1 MDKYEYKV
9 RAEEI
14 NSLIEQKKFAEA
26 VKIADTIDWRRV
38 KSAKML
44 CKVSELYKMNR
55 RYEDSKE
62 ILLLADEHLPNSRN
76 IIYSLCELS
85 IKLEDL
91 IPAVEYYKQ
100 FVQIAPRD
108 TGRYILQY
116 RLYEAQDVSLEER
129 IAVLEEYK
137 KRDYREKWA
146 YELAYLYHRI
156 GLATRCVEE
165 CDELILWFGE
175 GKYVIKAMEL
185 KMLHAP
191 LTTSQQEKYD
201 QRFASESNVYVVK
214 KPDETKE
221 AALEKANAAAQKILG
236 SANEPIMS
244 SVSMETIPSMPI
256 QIKSV
261 EVSNAPTTRIPAKKV
276 EEEAAKEEEEIKID
290 LPQIPLTESG
300 EEVDFQI
307 KTPDM
312 GKFNTINLQKE
323 LAKNLAAVMQQEDM
337 GASDATKA
345 LPIDSLQNITEE
357 ELKEAM
363 AEKDSV
369 EELSAEE
376 PDDSQAEGS
385 EEKEADSSEDIAATK
400 EFKPLTDTAVTRAV
414 IDEVRKAL
422 GEEPRETI
430 TEEDLLKSML
440 EGEEKNNS
448 EPIAEEKAISEMM
461 AAEVEN
467 EAVIPEPVAEEI
479 VSESVVEETPISEE
493 SIPEPIVEEVNEET
507 IPEPV
512 IEEVKEE
519 IIPESVAEEVK
530 VEEIVSEPI
539 VEEVKVEETIAE
551 PIAEEV
557 KVEEIIPEP
566 IVEEMKV
573 EETIA
578 EPIAEEVKVEE
589 TIAEPIVEEVKVEEI
604 IPEPVAEEA
613 KVEETIAEPIVE
625 EVKAEETIP
634 EPVVEEVK
642 VEEPIPEPVIEA
654 VQVKEPIPAPVAAG
668 QPVDPDAPI
677 IEKQITGQLSFN
689 DIVAGW
695 EETKKAAEE
704 RRLDEMRKKV
714 MAQTGPL
721 LQDYEEPAKEGLLD
735 SIDMITPAIKV
746 FDESNIPMVDP
757 LITEDDEVEELTD
770 IQPIGET
777 EELPVIEEEKPQEP
791 QLSEFTFNTAEIN
804 NIEEKL
810 LNSLEQAKEDLKDP
824 ELEPINLSGIS
835 VTEEFDKDL
844 ERQILEALEEKEAQK
859 KEEENTAQDD
869 KKSFA
874 DVEFTITDLDE
885 EKTAEKSEEN
895 SEETDVAK
903 ENENSASAN
912 VSDNASET
920 ASDDT
925 ETETDSASSPRQL
938 SKEEKELFGMVAKT
952 KKVQEEIANA
962 IDNVSLDPAVG
973 NIIITGEKGV
983 GTLELA
989 KNIIKVVSV
998 ENKNFSGRV
1007 AKVTGEQLN
1016 TRNIA
1021 DTLNGLNNGALIIE
1035 QAGEL
1040 SDFSLIAISD
1050 YMRTPH
1056 NDGLIIFMEDGKK
1069 AMDELLAKDNM
1080 PLNSFNLRIDVA
1092 ALDNDGLVNFGR
1104 EYALEQEY
1112 AIDEMGML
1120 ALYTSIANRQTSQHA
1135 VTVEEVKQI
1144 VDNAIAK
1151 SEKGSVSHFMDVILK
1166 KRYDEN
1172 DMIILREKDFL

>member
-85 IKLEDL
+85 IKLEEL

-191 LTTSQQEKYD
+191 LTSSQQEKYD
-201 QRFASESNVYVVK
+201 HRFASESNVYVVK

-345 LPIDSLQNITEE
+345 LPIDSLQNMTEE
-357 ELKEAM
+357 ELKDAM
-363 AEKDSV
+363 SGKTSV
-369 EELSAEE
+369 EKLAAEE
-376 PDDSQAEGS
+376 PDSSPAE
-385 EEKEADSSEDIAATK
+385 ELDEKKADSSEDIAATK

-440 EGEEKNNS
+440 ESKEENVS

-461 AAEVEN
+461 AAEIQN
-467 EAVIPEPVAEEI
+467 EEVIPEPAVTEEPAEEI
-479 VSESVVEETPISEE
+479 S
-493 SIPEPIVEEVNEET
+493 PEPIVEET
-507 IPEPV
+507 PV
-512 IEEVKEE
+512 
-519 IIPESVAEEVK
+519 
-530 VEEIVSEPI
+530 
-539 VEEVKVEETIAE
+539 
-551 PIAEEV
+551 
-557 KVEEIIPEP
+557 
-566 IVEEMKV
+566 
-573 EETIA
+573 
-578 EPIAEEVKVEE
+578 
-589 TIAEPIVEEVKVEEI
+589 VEEI
-604 IPEPVAEEA
+604 IPEPV
-613 KVEETIAEPIVE
+613 VEETPIV
-625 EVKAEETIP
+625 EETIP
-634 EPVVEEVK
+634 EPVVEETPVVEEIISEPIVEEVQVEELIPEPIVEEVK
-642 VEEPIPEPVIEA
+642 VEAPIPEPIVEA
-654 VQVKEPIPAPVAAG
+654 VKAAKPIPASVAAV
-668 QPVDPDAPI
+668 QPVDPDAQI

-746 FDESNIPMVDP
+746 FDESSIPMVDP

-770 IQPIGET
+770 IQPISET

-810 LNSLEQAKEDLKDP
+810 LNSLEQAKEEIKDP

-874 DVEFTITDLDE
+874 DVEFTITDLTE
-885 EKTAEKSEEN
+885 EKAEEKKEEPLG
-895 SEETDVAK
+895 EAEAEK
-903 ENENSASAN
+903 ENEHSASAN
-912 VSDNASET
+912 ASAVDPDNT
-920 ASDDT
+920 DK
-925 ETETDSASSPRQL
+925 ETDSHSSLRQL
-938 SKEEKELFGMVAKT
+938 SKEEKDLFGMVAKT
-952 KKVQEEIANA
+952 KKVQEEIAYA

-983 GTLELA
+983 GTLDLA
-989 KNIIKVVSV
+989 KNIIKVISV

-1016 TRNIA
+1016 TRNIP

-1040 SDFSLIAISD
+1040 SDFTLIAISD
-1050 YMRTPH
+1050 YLRTPH
-1056 NDGLIIFMEDGKK
+1056 NDGLIIIMEDGKK
-1069 AMDELLAKDNM
+1069 AMDDLLAKDNM

-1092 ALDNDGLVNFGR
+1092 ALDNDGLVNYGR

-1144 VDNAIAK
+1144 VDEAIAK
-1151 SEKGSVSHFMDVILK
+1151 SEKGSVSHIMDVILK

>member
-191 LTTSQQEKYD
+191 LTSSQQEKYD
-201 QRFASESNVYVVK
+201 HRFASESNVYVVK

-345 LPIDSLQNITEE
+345 LPIDSLQNMTEE
-357 ELKEAM
+357 ELKDAM
-363 AEKDSV
+363 SGKTSV
-369 EELSAEE
+369 EKLAAEE
-376 PDDSQAEGS
+376 PDSSPAE
-385 EEKEADSSEDIAATK
+385 ELDEKKADSSEDIAATK

-440 EGEEKNNS
+440 ESKEENVS

-461 AAEVEN
+461 AAEIQN
-467 EAVIPEPVAEEI
+467 EEVIPEPAVTEEPAEEI
-479 VSESVVEETPISEE
+479 S
-493 SIPEPIVEEVNEET
+493 PEPIVEETPVVEET
-507 IPEPV
+507 ILEPIVEEAPVVEEPILEPV
-512 IEEVKEE
+512 VEETPVVEE
-519 IIPESVAEEVK
+519 IISEPIVEEVQ
-530 VEEIVSEPI
+530 VEELIPEPI
-539 VEEVKVEETIAE
+539 VEEVKVEA
-551 PIAEEV
+551 P
-557 KVEEIIPEP
+557 IPEP
-566 IVEEMKV
+566 IVE
-573 EETIA
+573 A
-578 EPIAEEVKVEE
+578 
-589 TIAEPIVEEVKVEEI
+589 
-604 IPEPVAEEA
+604 
-613 KVEETIAEPIVE
+613 
-625 EVKAEETIP
+625 VKA
-634 EPVVEEVK
+634 
-642 VEEPIPEPVIEA
+642 A
-654 VQVKEPIPAPVAAG
+654 EPIPASVAAV
-668 QPVDPDAPI
+668 QPVDPDAQI

-746 FDESNIPMVDP
+746 FDESSIPMVDP

-770 IQPIGET
+770 IQPISET

-810 LNSLEQAKEDLKDP
+810 LNSLEKAKEEIKDP

-859 KEEENTAQDD
+859 KNGNATQGD

-874 DVEFTITDLDE
+874 DVEFTITDLTE
-885 EKTAEKSEEN
+885 EKAEEKKEEPLG
-895 SEETDVAK
+895 EAEAEK
-903 ENENSASAN
+903 ENEHSASAN
-912 VSDNASET
+912 ASAVDSDNT
-920 ASDDT
+920 DK
-925 ETETDSASSPRQL
+925 ETDSHSSLRQL

-1069 AMDELLAKDNM
+1069 AMDDLLAKDNM

-1092 ALDNDGLVNFGR
+1092 ALDNDGLVNYGR

-1144 VDNAIAK
+1144 VDEAIAK
-1151 SEKGSVSHFMDVILK
+1151 SEKGSVSHIMDVILK

>member
-9 RAEEI
+9 CAEEI

-191 LTTSQQEKYD
+191 LTSSQQEKYD

-214 KPDETKE
+214 KTDETKE
-221 AALEKANAAAQKILG
+221 AALEKANAAAKKILG

-345 LPIDSLQNITEE
+345 LPIDSLQNMTEE
-357 ELKEAM
+357 ELKDAM
-363 AEKDSV
+363 SGKTSV
-369 EELSAEE
+369 EELAAEE
-376 PDDSQAEGS
+376 PNSSPAE
-385 EEKEADSSEDIAATK
+385 ELDEKKADSSEDIAATK

-440 EGEEKNNS
+440 ESKEENVS

-461 AAEVEN
+461 AAEIQN
-467 EAVIPEPVAEEI
+467 EEVIPEPAVTEEPAEEI
-479 VSESVVEETPISEE
+479 SPEPIVEETPVVEDIIPEPVVEETPIVEE
-493 SIPEPIVEEVNEET
+493 TILEPIVEEA
-507 IPEPV
+507 PEV
-512 IEEVKEE
+512 
-519 IIPESVAEEVK
+519 
-530 VEEIVSEPI
+530 
-539 VEEVKVEETIAE
+539 
-551 PIAEEV
+551 
-557 KVEEIIPEP
+557 
-566 IVEEMKV
+566 
-573 EETIA
+573 
-578 EPIAEEVKVEE
+578 
-589 TIAEPIVEEVKVEEI
+589 
-604 IPEPVAEEA
+604 
-613 KVEETIAEPIVE
+613 
-625 EVKAEETIP
+625 EETIP
-634 EPVVEEVK
+634 EPVVEETPVVEDIIPEPVVEETPIVEDIIPEPIVEETPIVEDIIPEPIVEEVK
-642 VEEPIPEPVIEA
+642 VEAPIPEPIVEA
-654 VQVKEPIPAPVAAG
+654 VKAAKPIPASVAAV
-668 QPVDPDAPI
+668 QPVDPDAQI

-704 RRLDEMRKKV
+704 RRLNEMRKKV

-746 FDESNIPMVDP
+746 FDESSIPVVDP

-770 IQPIGET
+770 IQPISET
-777 EELPVIEEEKPQEP
+777 EELPVTEEEKPQEP

-810 LNSLEQAKEDLKDP
+810 LNSLEQAKEEIKDP

-859 KEEENTAQDD
+859 KNGNATQGD

-874 DVEFTITDLDE
+874 DVEFTITDLTE
-885 EKTAEKSEEN
+885 EKAEEKKEEPLG
-895 SEETDVAK
+895 EAEAEK
-903 ENENSASAN
+903 ENEHSASAN
-912 VSDNASET
+912 ASAVDSDNT
-920 ASDDT
+920 DK
-925 ETETDSASSPRQL
+925 ETDSHSSLRQL
-938 SKEEKELFGMVAKT
+938 SKEEKDLFGMVAKT
-952 KKVQEEIANA
+952 KKVQEEIAYA

-983 GTLELA
+983 GTLGLA
-989 KNIIKVVSV
+989 KNIIKVISV

-1016 TRNIA
+1016 TRNIP

-1040 SDFSLIAISD
+1040 SDFTLIAISD
-1050 YMRTPH
+1050 YLRTPH
-1056 NDGLIIFMEDGKK
+1056 NDGLIIIMEDGKK
-1069 AMDELLAKDNM
+1069 AMDDLLAKDNM

-1092 ALDNDGLVNFGR
+1092 ALDNDGLVNYGR

-1144 VDNAIAK
+1144 VDEAIAK
-1151 SEKGSVSHFMDVILK
+1151 SEKGSVSHIMDVILK

-1172 DMIILREKDFL
+1172 DMIVLREKDFL

>member
-9 RAEEI
+9 CAEEI

-191 LTTSQQEKYD
+191 LTSSQQEKYD

-214 KPDETKE
+214 KTDETKE
-221 AALEKANAAAQKILG
+221 AALEKANAAAKKILG

-345 LPIDSLQNITEE
+345 LPIDSLQNMTEE
-357 ELKEAM
+357 ELKDAM
-363 AEKDSV
+363 SGKTSV
-369 EELSAEE
+369 EELAAEE
-376 PDDSQAEGS
+376 PNSSPAE
-385 EEKEADSSEDIAATK
+385 ELDEKKADSSEDIAATK

-440 EGEEKNNS
+440 ESKEENVS

-461 AAEVEN
+461 AAEIQN
-467 EAVIPEPVAEEI
+467 EEVIPEPAVTEEPAEEI
-479 VSESVVEETPISEE
+479 SPEPIVEETPVVEDIIPEPVVEETPIVEE
-493 SIPEPIVEEVNEET
+493 TILEPIVEEAPEVEEISPEPIVEET
-507 IPEPV
+507 PV
-512 IEEVKEE
+512 VEE
-519 IIPESVAEEVK
+519 IISQ
-530 VEEIVSEPI
+530 PI
-539 VEEVKVEETIAE
+539 VEEVQVEEL
-551 PIAEEV
+551 
-557 KVEEIIPEP
+557 
-566 IVEEMKV
+566 
-573 EETIA
+573 
-578 EPIAEEVKVEE
+578 
-589 TIAEPIVEEVKVEEI
+589 
-604 IPEPVAEEA
+604 
-613 KVEETIAEPIVE
+613 
-625 EVKAEETIP
+625 IP

-642 VEEPIPEPVIEA
+642 VEAPIPEPIVEA
-654 VQVKEPIPAPVAAG
+654 VKAAKPIPASVAAV
-668 QPVDPDAPI
+668 QPVDPDAQI

-689 DIVAGW
+689 DIMAGW
-695 EETKKAAEE
+695 GETKKAAEE
-704 RRLDEMRKKV
+704 RRLNEMRKKV

-746 FDESNIPMVDP
+746 FDESSIPVVDP

-770 IQPIGET
+770 IQPISET
-777 EELPVIEEEKPQEP
+777 EELPVTEEEKPQEP

-810 LNSLEQAKEDLKDP
+810 LNSLEQAKEEIKDP

-859 KEEENTAQDD
+859 KNGNATQGD

-874 DVEFTITDLDE
+874 DVEFTITDLTE
-885 EKTAEKSEEN
+885 EKAEEKKEEPLG
-895 SEETDVAK
+895 EAEAEK
-903 ENENSASAN
+903 ENEHSASAN
-912 VSDNASET
+912 ASAVDSDNT
-920 ASDDT
+920 DK
-925 ETETDSASSPRQL
+925 ETDSHSSLRQL
-938 SKEEKELFGMVAKT
+938 SKEEKDLFGMVAKT
-952 KKVQEEIANA
+952 KKVQEEIAYA

-983 GTLELA
+983 GTLGLA
-989 KNIIKVVSV
+989 KNIIKVISV

-1016 TRNIA
+1016 TRNIP

-1040 SDFSLIAISD
+1040 SDFTLIAISD
-1050 YMRTPH
+1050 YLRTPH
-1056 NDGLIIFMEDGKK
+1056 NDGLIIIMEDGKK
-1069 AMDELLAKDNM
+1069 AMDDLLAKDNM

-1092 ALDNDGLVNFGR
+1092 ALDNDGLVNYGR

-1144 VDNAIAK
+1144 VDEAIAK
-1151 SEKGSVSHFMDVILK
+1151 SEKGSVSHIMDVILK

-1172 DMIILREKDFL
+1172 DMIVLREKDFL

>member
-191 LTTSQQEKYD
+191 LTSSQQEKYD
-201 QRFASESNVYVVK
+201 HRFASESNVYVVK

-345 LPIDSLQNITEE
+345 LPIDSLQNITGE

-376 PDDSQAEGS
+376 PDGSPAEGS
-385 EEKEADSSEDIAATK
+385 DEKEADSSEDIAATK
-400 EFKPLTDTAVTRAV
+400 EIKPLTDTAVTRAV

-440 EGEEKNNS
+440 ESEEENIS

-461 AAEVEN
+461 AAEVQIE
-467 EAVIPEPVAEEI
+467 EIATEPV
-479 VSESVVEETPISEE
+479 
-493 SIPEPIVEEVNEET
+493 VEEVNEET

-512 IEEVKEE
+512 IKEVNEET
-519 IIPESVAEEVK
+519 IPESVAEEVK
-530 VEEIVSEPI
+530 VEEIISEPVVEEIKEEEIAPEPI
-539 VEEVKVEETIAE
+539 VEEVKVEETI
-551 PIAEEV
+551 
-557 KVEEIIPEP
+557 PEP

-573 EETIA
+573 EEIIP
-578 EPIAEEVKVEE
+578 EPIAEEVR
-589 TIAEPIVEEVKVEEI
+589 VEEI
-604 IPEPVAEEA
+604 IPEPVAGEA
-613 KVEETIAEPIVE
+613 KVEETIPEPIIEEVQAEEIIPEPVVE
-625 EVKAEETIP
+625 EVKVEEEIIP
-634 EPVVEEVK
+634 ELVVEEVK

-770 IQPIGET
+770 IQPVGET

-810 LNSLEQAKEDLKDP
+810 LNSLEQAKDDLKDP

-859 KEEENTAQDD
+859 KEEENTTQDD

-895 SEETDVAK
+895 SEETDATK
-903 ENENSASAN
+903 ENENSAAAN

-925 ETETDSASSPRQL
+925 ETETDSGSSPRQL

>member
-9 RAEEI
+9 CAEEI

-191 LTTSQQEKYD
+191 LTSSQQEKYD

-214 KPDETKE
+214 KTDETKE
-221 AALEKANAAAQKILG
+221 AALEKANAAAKKILG

-345 LPIDSLQNITEE
+345 LPIDSLQNMTEE
-357 ELKEAM
+357 ELKDAM
-363 AEKDSV
+363 SGKTSV
-369 EELSAEE
+369 EELAAEE
-376 PDDSQAEGS
+376 PNSSPAE
-385 EEKEADSSEDIAATK
+385 ELDEKKADSSEDIAATK

-440 EGEEKNNS
+440 ESKEENVS

-461 AAEVEN
+461 AAEIQN
-467 EAVIPEPVAEEI
+467 EEVIPEPAVTEEPAEEI
-479 VSESVVEETPISEE
+479 SPEPIVEETPVVEDIIPEPVVEETPIVEE
-493 SIPEPIVEEVNEET
+493 TILEPIVEEAPEVEEISPEPIVEET
-507 IPEPV
+507 PV
-512 IEEVKEE
+512 VEE
-519 IIPESVAEEVK
+519 IISQ
-530 VEEIVSEPI
+530 PI
-539 VEEVKVEETIAE
+539 VEEVQVEEL
-551 PIAEEV
+551 
-557 KVEEIIPEP
+557 
-566 IVEEMKV
+566 
-573 EETIA
+573 
-578 EPIAEEVKVEE
+578 
-589 TIAEPIVEEVKVEEI
+589 
-604 IPEPVAEEA
+604 
-613 KVEETIAEPIVE
+613 
-625 EVKAEETIP
+625 IP

-642 VEEPIPEPVIEA
+642 VEAPIPEPIVEA
-654 VQVKEPIPAPVAAG
+654 VKAAKPIPASVAAV
-668 QPVDPDAPI
+668 QPVDPDAQI

-689 DIVAGW
+689 DIMAGW

-704 RRLDEMRKKV
+704 RRLNEMRKKV

-746 FDESNIPMVDP
+746 FDESSIPVVDP

-770 IQPIGET
+770 IQPISET
-777 EELPVIEEEKPQEP
+777 EELPVTEEEKPQEP

-810 LNSLEQAKEDLKDP
+810 LNSLEQAKEEIKDP

-859 KEEENTAQDD
+859 KNGNATQGD

-874 DVEFTITDLDE
+874 DVEFTITDLTE
-885 EKTAEKSEEN
+885 EKAEEKKEEPLG
-895 SEETDVAK
+895 EAEAEK
-903 ENENSASAN
+903 ENEHSASAN
-912 VSDNASET
+912 ASAVDSDNT
-920 ASDDT
+920 DK
-925 ETETDSASSPRQL
+925 ETDSHSSLRQL
-938 SKEEKELFGMVAKT
+938 SKEEKDLFGMVAKT
-952 KKVQEEIANA
+952 KKVQEEIAYA

-983 GTLELA
+983 GTLGLA
-989 KNIIKVVSV
+989 KNIIKVISV

-1016 TRNIA
+1016 TRNIP

-1040 SDFSLIAISD
+1040 SDFTLIAISD
-1050 YMRTPH
+1050 YLRTPH
-1056 NDGLIIFMEDGKK
+1056 NDGLIIIMEDGKK
-1069 AMDELLAKDNM
+1069 AMDDLLAKDNM

-1092 ALDNDGLVNFGR
+1092 ALDNDGLVNYGR

-1144 VDNAIAK
+1144 VDEAIAK
-1151 SEKGSVSHFMDVILK
+1151 SEKGSVSHIMDVILK

-1172 DMIILREKDFL
+1172 DMIVLREKDFL

>member
-9 RAEEI
+9 CAEEI

-108 TGRYILQY
+108 TGRFILQY

-191 LTTSQQEKYD
+191 LTSSQQEKYD

-214 KPDETKE
+214 KTDETKE
-221 AALEKANAAAQKILG
+221 AALEKANAAAKKILG

-345 LPIDSLQNITEE
+345 LPIDSLQNMTEE
-357 ELKEAM
+357 ELKDAM
-363 AEKDSV
+363 SGKTSV
-369 EELSAEE
+369 EELAAEE
-376 PDDSQAEGS
+376 PNSSPAE
-385 EEKEADSSEDIAATK
+385 ELDEKKADSSEDIAATK

-440 EGEEKNNS
+440 ESKEENVS

-461 AAEVEN
+461 AAEIQN
-467 EAVIPEPVAEEI
+467 EEVIPEPAVTEEPAEEI
-479 VSESVVEETPISEE
+479 SPEPIVEETPVVEDIIPEPVVEETPIVEE
-493 SIPEPIVEEVNEET
+493 TILEPIVEEAPEVEEISPEPIVEET
-507 IPEPV
+507 PV
-512 IEEVKEE
+512 VEE
-519 IIPESVAEEVK
+519 IISEPIVEEVQ
-530 VEEIVSEPI
+530 VEELIPEPI
-539 VEEVKVEETIAE
+539 VEEVKVEA
-551 PIAEEV
+551 P
-557 KVEEIIPEP
+557 IPEP
-566 IVEEMKV
+566 IVE
-573 EETIA
+573 A
-578 EPIAEEVKVEE
+578 
-589 TIAEPIVEEVKVEEI
+589 
-604 IPEPVAEEA
+604 
-613 KVEETIAEPIVE
+613 
-625 EVKAEETIP
+625 VKAA
-634 EPVVEEVK
+634 K
-642 VEEPIPEPVIEA
+642 
-654 VQVKEPIPAPVAAG
+654 PIPASVAAV
-668 QPVDPDAPI
+668 QPVDPDAQI

-746 FDESNIPMVDP
+746 FDESSIPVVDP

-770 IQPIGET
+770 IQPISET
-777 EELPVIEEEKPQEP
+777 EELPVTEEEKPQEP

-810 LNSLEQAKEDLKDP
+810 LNSLEQAKEEIKDP

-859 KEEENTAQDD
+859 KNGNATQGD

-874 DVEFTITDLDE
+874 DVEFTITDLTE
-885 EKTAEKSEEN
+885 EKAEEKKEEPLG
-895 SEETDVAK
+895 EAEAEK
-903 ENENSASAN
+903 ENEHSASAN
-912 VSDNASET
+912 ASAVDSDNT
-920 ASDDT
+920 DK
-925 ETETDSASSPRQL
+925 ETDSHSSLRQL
-938 SKEEKELFGMVAKT
+938 SKEEKDLFGMVAKT
-952 KKVQEEIANA
+952 KKVQEEIAYA

-983 GTLELA
+983 GTLGLA
-989 KNIIKVVSV
+989 KNIIKVISV

-1016 TRNIA
+1016 TRNIP

-1040 SDFSLIAISD
+1040 SDFTLIAISD
-1050 YMRTPH
+1050 YLRTPH
-1056 NDGLIIFMEDGKK
+1056 NDGLIIIMEDGKK
-1069 AMDELLAKDNM
+1069 AMDDLLAKDNM

-1092 ALDNDGLVNFGR
+1092 ALDNDGLVNYGR

-1144 VDNAIAK
+1144 VDEAIAK
-1151 SEKGSVSHFMDVILK
+1151 SEKGSVSHIMDVILK

-1172 DMIILREKDFL
+1172 DMIVLREKDFL

>member
-9 RAEEI
+9 CAEEI

-44 CKVSELYKMNR
+44 CKVSELYKINR

-191 LTTSQQEKYD
+191 LTSSQQEKYD

-214 KPDETKE
+214 KTDETKE
-221 AALEKANAAAQKILG
+221 AALEKANAAAKKILG

-345 LPIDSLQNITEE
+345 LPIDSLQNMTEE
-357 ELKEAM
+357 ELKDAM
-363 AEKDSV
+363 SGKTSV
-369 EELSAEE
+369 EELAAEE
-376 PDDSQAEGS
+376 PNSSPAE
-385 EEKEADSSEDIAATK
+385 ELDEKKADSSEDIAATK

-440 EGEEKNNS
+440 ESKEENVS

-461 AAEVEN
+461 AAEIQN
-467 EAVIPEPVAEEI
+467 EEVIPEPAVTEEPAEEI
-479 VSESVVEETPISEE
+479 SPEPIVEETPVVEDIIPEPVVEETPIVEE
-493 SIPEPIVEEVNEET
+493 TILEPIVEEAPEVEET

-512 IEEVKEE
+512 VEETPVVEE
-519 IIPESVAEEVK
+519 IISQ
-530 VEEIVSEPI
+530 PI
-539 VEEVKVEETIAE
+539 VEEVQVEEL
-551 PIAEEV
+551 
-557 KVEEIIPEP
+557 
-566 IVEEMKV
+566 
-573 EETIA
+573 
-578 EPIAEEVKVEE
+578 
-589 TIAEPIVEEVKVEEI
+589 
-604 IPEPVAEEA
+604 
-613 KVEETIAEPIVE
+613 
-625 EVKAEETIP
+625 IP

-642 VEEPIPEPVIEA
+642 VEAPIPEPIVEA
-654 VQVKEPIPAPVAAG
+654 VKAAKPIPASVAAV
-668 QPVDPDAPI
+668 QPVDPDAQI

-689 DIVAGW
+689 DIMAGW

-704 RRLDEMRKKV
+704 RRLNEMRKKV

-746 FDESNIPMVDP
+746 FDESSIPVVDP

-770 IQPIGET
+770 IQPISET

-810 LNSLEQAKEDLKDP
+810 LNSLEQAKEEIKDP

-859 KEEENTAQDD
+859 KNGNATQGD

-874 DVEFTITDLDE
+874 DVEFTITDLTE
-885 EKTAEKSEEN
+885 EKAEEKKEEPLG
-895 SEETDVAK
+895 EAEAEK
-903 ENENSASAN
+903 ENEHSASAN
-912 VSDNASET
+912 ASAVDSDNT
-920 ASDDT
+920 DK
-925 ETETDSASSPRQL
+925 ETDSHSSLRQL
-938 SKEEKELFGMVAKT
+938 SKEEKDLFGMVAKT
-952 KKVQEEIANA
+952 KKVQEEIAYA

-983 GTLELA
+983 GTLGLA
-989 KNIIKVVSV
+989 KNIIKVISV

-1016 TRNIA
+1016 TRNIS

-1040 SDFSLIAISD
+1040 SDFTLIAISD
-1050 YMRTPH
+1050 YLRTPH
-1056 NDGLIIFMEDGKK
+1056 NDGLIIIMEDGKK
-1069 AMDELLAKDNM
+1069 AMDDLLAKDNM

-1092 ALDNDGLVNFGR
+1092 ALDNDGLVNYGR

-1144 VDNAIAK
+1144 VDEAIAK
-1151 SEKGSVSHFMDVILK
+1151 SEKGSVSHIMDVILK

-1172 DMIILREKDFL
+1172 DMIVLREKDFL

>member
-9 RAEEI
+9 CAEEI

-108 TGRYILQY
+108 TGRFILQY

-191 LTTSQQEKYD
+191 LTSSQQEKYD

-214 KPDETKE
+214 KTDETKE
-221 AALEKANAAAQKILG
+221 AALEKANAAAKKILG

-345 LPIDSLQNITEE
+345 LPIDSLQNMTEE
-357 ELKEAM
+357 ELKDAM
-363 AEKDSV
+363 SGKTSV
-369 EELSAEE
+369 EELAAEE
-376 PDDSQAEGS
+376 PNSSPAE
-385 EEKEADSSEDIAATK
+385 ELDEKKADSSEDIAATK

-440 EGEEKNNS
+440 ESKEENVS

-461 AAEVEN
+461 AAEIQN
-467 EAVIPEPVAEEI
+467 EEVIPEPAVTEEPAEEI
-479 VSESVVEETPISEE
+479 SPEPIVEETPVVEDIIPEPVVEETPIVEE
-493 SIPEPIVEEVNEET
+493 TILEPIVEETPIVED
-507 IPEPV
+507 
-512 IEEVKEE
+512 
-519 IIPESVAEEVK
+519 IIP
-530 VEEIVSEPI
+530 EPI
-539 VEEVKVEETIAE
+539 VEEVKVEA
-551 PIAEEV
+551 P
-557 KVEEIIPEP
+557 IPEP
-566 IVEEMKV
+566 IVE
-573 EETIA
+573 A
-578 EPIAEEVKVEE
+578 
-589 TIAEPIVEEVKVEEI
+589 
-604 IPEPVAEEA
+604 
-613 KVEETIAEPIVE
+613 
-625 EVKAEETIP
+625 VKAA
-634 EPVVEEVK
+634 K
-642 VEEPIPEPVIEA
+642 
-654 VQVKEPIPAPVAAG
+654 PIPASVAAV
-668 QPVDPDAPI
+668 QPVDPDAQI

-704 RRLDEMRKKV
+704 RRLNEMRKKV

-746 FDESNIPMVDP
+746 FDESSIPVVDP

-770 IQPIGET
+770 IQPISET
-777 EELPVIEEEKPQEP
+777 EELPVTEEEKPQEP

-810 LNSLEQAKEDLKDP
+810 LNSLEQAKEEIKDP

-859 KEEENTAQDD
+859 KNGNATQGD

-874 DVEFTITDLDE
+874 DVEFTITDLTE
-885 EKTAEKSEEN
+885 EKAEEKKEEPLG
-895 SEETDVAK
+895 EAEAEK
-903 ENENSASAN
+903 ENEHSASAN
-912 VSDNASET
+912 ASAVDSDNT
-920 ASDDT
+920 DK
-925 ETETDSASSPRQL
+925 ETDSHSSLRQL
-938 SKEEKELFGMVAKT
+938 SKEEKDLFGMVAKT
-952 KKVQEEIANA
+952 KKVQEEIAYA

-983 GTLELA
+983 GTLGLA
-989 KNIIKVVSV
+989 KNIIKVISV

-1016 TRNIA
+1016 TRNIP

-1040 SDFSLIAISD
+1040 SDFTLIAISD
-1050 YMRTPH
+1050 YLRTPH
-1056 NDGLIIFMEDGKK
+1056 NDGLIIIMEDGKK
-1069 AMDELLAKDNM
+1069 AMDDLLAKDNM

-1092 ALDNDGLVNFGR
+1092 ALDNDGLVNYGR

-1144 VDNAIAK
+1144 VDEAIAK
-1151 SEKGSVSHFMDVILK
+1151 SEKGSVSHIMDVILK

-1172 DMIILREKDFL
+1172 DMIVLREKDFL

>member
-191 LTTSQQEKYD
+191 LTSSQQEKYD
-201 QRFASESNVYVVK
+201 HRFASESNVYVVK

-345 LPIDSLQNITEE
+345 LPIDSLQNMTEE
-357 ELKEAM
+357 ELKEVV

-369 EELSAEE
+369 EELSTEE
-376 PDDSQAEGS
+376 PNDSQVEGS

-400 EFKPLTDTAVTRAV
+400 EMKPLTDTAVTRAV

-430 TEEDLLKSML
+430 TEEDLIKSML
-440 EGEEKNNS
+440 EDKEETIS
-448 EPIAEEKAISEMM
+448 EPIAEEKAISELM
-461 AAEVEN
+461 AAEVQN
-467 EAVIPEPVAEEI
+467 EEVIPEPVEEEI
-479 VSESVVEETPISEE
+479 VSEPVEEAPVVEEIVPEPIVEEAPVVEQPIPEPVVEEASVVEEIVPEPIAEEASIVEEIVSEPVVEETPVVEEIIPEPVVEETPIAEE
-493 SIPEPIVEEVNEET
+493 MIPEPIVEEAAV
-507 IPEPV
+507 V
-512 IEEVKEE
+512 EE
-519 IIPESVAEEVK
+519 II
-530 VEEIVSEPI
+530 SEP
-539 VEEVKVEETIAE
+539 VVEET
-551 PIAEEV
+551 PV
-557 KVEEIIPEP
+557 VEEIIPEP
-566 IVEEMKV
+566 IVEEVKV
-573 EETIA
+573 A
-578 EPIAEEVKVEE
+578 EPIPEPIVEEVKAVEP
-589 TIAEPIVEEVKVEEI
+589 IPEPIVEEVKV
-604 IPEPVAEEA
+604 
-613 KVEETIAEPIVE
+613 AEP
-625 EVKAEETIP
+625 T
-634 EPVVEEVK
+634 
-642 VEEPIPEPVIEA
+642 
-654 VQVKEPIPAPVAAG
+654 PAPVAAG

-770 IQPIGET
+770 IQPVGET

-874 DVEFTITDLDE
+874 DVEFTITDLTE
-885 EKTAEKSEEN
+885 EKAEEKKEEN
-895 SEETDVAK
+895 SEEPEAK
-903 ENENSASAN
+903 EEDSTTAN

-920 ASDDT
+920 TSDDT
-925 ETETDSASSPRQL
+925 ETETDSDSSPRQL

-952 KKVQEEIANA
+952 KKVQEEIANT

>member
-9 RAEEI
+9 CAEEI

-191 LTTSQQEKYD
+191 LTSSQQEKYD

-214 KPDETKE
+214 KTDETKE
-221 AALEKANAAAQKILG
+221 AALEKANAAAKKILG

-345 LPIDSLQNITEE
+345 LPIDSLQNMTEE
-357 ELKEAM
+357 ELKDAM
-363 AEKDSV
+363 SGKTSV
-369 EELSAEE
+369 EELAAEE
-376 PDDSQAEGS
+376 PNSSPAE
-385 EEKEADSSEDIAATK
+385 ELDEKKADSSEDIAATK

-440 EGEEKNNS
+440 ESKEENVS

-461 AAEVEN
+461 AAEIQN
-467 EAVIPEPVAEEI
+467 EEVIPEPAVTEEPAEEI
-479 VSESVVEETPISEE
+479 SPEPIVEETPVVEDIIPEPVVEETPIVEE
-493 SIPEPIVEEVNEET
+493 TILEPIVEEAPEVEET

-512 IEEVKEE
+512 VEETPVVEE
-519 IIPESVAEEVK
+519 II
-530 VEEIVSEPI
+530 SEPI
-539 VEEVKVEETIAE
+539 VEEVQVEEL
-551 PIAEEV
+551 
-557 KVEEIIPEP
+557 
-566 IVEEMKV
+566 
-573 EETIA
+573 
-578 EPIAEEVKVEE
+578 
-589 TIAEPIVEEVKVEEI
+589 
-604 IPEPVAEEA
+604 
-613 KVEETIAEPIVE
+613 
-625 EVKAEETIP
+625 IP

-642 VEEPIPEPVIEA
+642 VEAPIPEPIVEA
-654 VQVKEPIPAPVAAG
+654 VKAAKPIPASVAAV
-668 QPVDPDAPI
+668 QPVDPDAQI

-746 FDESNIPMVDP
+746 FDESSIPVVDP

-770 IQPIGET
+770 IQPISET
-777 EELPVIEEEKPQEP
+777 EELPVTEEEKPQEP

-810 LNSLEQAKEDLKDP
+810 LNSLEQAKEEIKDP

-859 KEEENTAQDD
+859 KNGNATQGD

-874 DVEFTITDLDE
+874 DVEFTITDLTE
-885 EKTAEKSEEN
+885 EKAEEKKEEPLG
-895 SEETDVAK
+895 EAEAEK
-903 ENENSASAN
+903 ENEHSASAN
-912 VSDNASET
+912 ASAVDSDNT
-920 ASDDT
+920 DK
-925 ETETDSASSPRQL
+925 ETDSHSSLRQL
-938 SKEEKELFGMVAKT
+938 SKEEKDLFGMVAKT
-952 KKVQEEIANA
+952 KKVQEEIAYA

-983 GTLELA
+983 GTLGLA
-989 KNIIKVVSV
+989 KNIIKVISV

-1016 TRNIA
+1016 TRNIP

-1040 SDFSLIAISD
+1040 SDFTLIAISD
-1050 YMRTPH
+1050 YLRTPH
-1056 NDGLIIFMEDGKK
+1056 NDGLIIIMEDGKK
-1069 AMDELLAKDNM
+1069 AMDDLLAKDNM

-1092 ALDNDGLVNFGR
+1092 ALDNDGLVNYGR

-1144 VDNAIAK
+1144 VDEAIAK
-1151 SEKGSVSHFMDVILK
+1151 SEKGSVSHIMDVILK

-1172 DMIILREKDFL
+1172 DMIVLREKDFL

>member
-221 AALEKANAAAQKILG
+221 AALEKANAAAQKILE
-236 SANEPIMS
+236 SASEPIMS

-290 LPQIPLTESG
+290 LPQIPLAESG
-300 EEVDFQI
+300 EEDFQI

-337 GASDATKA
+337 GAIDATRA
-345 LPIDSLQNITEE
+345 LPIDSLQNMTEE
-357 ELKEAM
+357 EIKEAM
-363 AEKDSV
+363 SENTSAK
-369 EELSAEE
+369 ELSKEE
-376 PDDSQAEGS
+376 PDSDLAQEAD
-385 EEKEADSSEDIAATK
+385 EKEADSSVDIAATK
-400 EFKPLTDTAVTRAV
+400 EMKPLMDTAVTRAV
-414 IDEVRKAL
+414 IDEVRKVL

-440 EGEEKNNS
+440 EGKEENDS
-448 EPIAEEKAISEMM
+448 EPIAEEKAISEMI
-461 AAEVEN
+461 AAEAQKVE
-467 EAVIPEPVAEEI
+467 VIPEPSVEEI
-479 VSESVVEETPISEE
+479 KEEE
-493 SIPEPIVEEVNEET
+493 SAPEPIIEEVKEET

-512 IEEVKEE
+512 VEEVKEE
-519 IIPESVAEEVK
+519 IIPKPVV
-530 VEEIVSEPI
+530 
-539 VEEVKVEETIAE
+539 
-551 PIAEEV
+551 
-557 KVEEIIPEP
+557 
-566 IVEEMKV
+566 
-573 EETIA
+573 
-578 EPIAEEVKVEE
+578 EEVKVEE
-589 TIAEPIVEEVKVEEI
+589 TIAEPIVEGVKEEI
-604 IPEPVAEEA
+604 APEPIVEKL
-613 KVEETIAEPIVE
+613 KVEETIPAPVVE
-625 EVKAEETIP
+625 EIKVEETIP
-634 EPVVEEVK
+634 EPVVETV
-642 VEEPIPEPVIEA
+642 P
-654 VQVKEPIPAPVAAG
+654 VKESIPAPVAAV

-721 LQDYEEPAKEGLLD
+721 LQGFEAPVKEGLLD

-746 FDESNIPMVDP
+746 FDESNIPAVDP

-770 IQPIGET
+770 IQSVGES
-777 EELPVIEEEKPQEP
+777 EVLPVIEEEKPQEP

-810 LNSLEQAKEDLKDP
+810 LHSLEQAKDDLKDP

-844 ERQILEALEEKEAQK
+844 ERQILEALEEKETQK
-859 KEEENTAQDD
+859 KEGKEPQDD

-874 DVEFTITDLDE
+874 NIEFTITDLTE
-885 EKTAEKSEEN
+885 EKDEVN
-895 SEETDVAK
+895 NK
-903 ENENSASAN
+903 ENL
-912 VSDNASET
+912 
-920 ASDDT
+920 
-925 ETETDSASSPRQL
+925 TETDLPQVEKETFSKSSKRQL
-938 SKEEKELFGMVAKT
+938 SKEEKELFGTVAKT
-952 KKVQEEIANA
+952 KKVQEEIANV
-962 IDNVSLDPAVG
+962 IDNISLDPAVS
-973 NIIITGEKGV
+973 NIVITGEKGV

-1035 QAGEL
+1035 QAGDL
-1040 SDFSLIAISD
+1040 SDFSLIAIAD
-1050 YMRTPH
+1050 YLRTAH
-1056 NDGLIIFMEDGKK
+1056 NDGLIIFMEDSKK
-1069 AMDELLAKDNM
+1069 AMDTLLAKDNM

-1104 EYALEQEY
+1104 EYALEKEY

-1120 ALYTSIANRQTSQHA
+1120 ALYTCIANRQTSQHT
-1135 VTVEEVKQI
+1135 VTVEEVKHI
-1144 VDNAIAK
+1144 VDEAIAK
-1151 SEKGSVSHFMDVILK
+1151 SEKGSVSHIMDVILK
-1166 KRYDEN
+1166 KRYDDN
-1172 DMIILREKDFL
+1172 DMIILREKDFI

>member
-9 RAEEI
+9 CAEEI

-108 TGRYILQY
+108 TGRFILQY

-191 LTTSQQEKYD
+191 LTSSQQEKYD

-214 KPDETKE
+214 KTDETKE
-221 AALEKANAAAQKILG
+221 AALEKANAAAKKILG

-345 LPIDSLQNITEE
+345 LPIDSLQNMTEE
-357 ELKEAM
+357 ELKDAM
-363 AEKDSV
+363 SGKTSV
-369 EELSAEE
+369 EELAAEE
-376 PDDSQAEGS
+376 PNSSPAE
-385 EEKEADSSEDIAATK
+385 ELDEKKADSSEDIAATK

-440 EGEEKNNS
+440 ESKEENVS

-461 AAEVEN
+461 AAEIQN
-467 EAVIPEPVAEEI
+467 EEVIPEPAVTEEPAEEI
-479 VSESVVEETPISEE
+479 SPEPIVEETPVVEDIIPEPVVEETPIVEE
-493 SIPEPIVEEVNEET
+493 TILEPIVEEA
-507 IPEPV
+507 PEV
-512 IEEVKEE
+512 
-519 IIPESVAEEVK
+519 
-530 VEEIVSEPI
+530 
-539 VEEVKVEETIAE
+539 
-551 PIAEEV
+551 
-557 KVEEIIPEP
+557 
-566 IVEEMKV
+566 
-573 EETIA
+573 
-578 EPIAEEVKVEE
+578 
-589 TIAEPIVEEVKVEEI
+589 
-604 IPEPVAEEA
+604 
-613 KVEETIAEPIVE
+613 
-625 EVKAEETIP
+625 EETIP
-634 EPVVEEVK
+634 EPVVEETPVVEEIISEPIVEEVQVEELIPEPIVEEVK
-642 VEEPIPEPVIEA
+642 VEAPIPEPIVEA
-654 VQVKEPIPAPVAAG
+654 VKAAKPIPASVAAV
-668 QPVDPDAPI
+668 QPVDPDAQI

-746 FDESNIPMVDP
+746 FDESSIPVVDP

-770 IQPIGET
+770 IQPISET

-810 LNSLEQAKEDLKDP
+810 LNSLEQAKEEIKDP

-859 KEEENTAQDD
+859 KNGNATQGD

-874 DVEFTITDLDE
+874 DVEFTITDLTE
-885 EKTAEKSEEN
+885 EKAEEKKEEPLG
-895 SEETDVAK
+895 EAEAEK
-903 ENENSASAN
+903 ENEHSASAN
-912 VSDNASET
+912 ASAVDSDNT
-920 ASDDT
+920 DK
-925 ETETDSASSPRQL
+925 ETDSHSSLRQL
-938 SKEEKELFGMVAKT
+938 SKEEKDLFGMVAKT
-952 KKVQEEIANA
+952 KKVQEEIAYA

-983 GTLELA
+983 GTLGLA
-989 KNIIKVVSV
+989 KNIIKVISV

-1016 TRNIA
+1016 TRNIP

-1040 SDFSLIAISD
+1040 SDFTLIAISD
-1050 YMRTPH
+1050 YLRTPH
-1056 NDGLIIFMEDGKK
+1056 NDGLIIIMEDGKK
-1069 AMDELLAKDNM
+1069 AMDDLLAKDNM

-1092 ALDNDGLVNFGR
+1092 ALDNDGLVNYGR

-1144 VDNAIAK
+1144 VDEAIAK
-1151 SEKGSVSHFMDVILK
+1151 SEKGSVSHIMDVILK

-1172 DMIILREKDFL
+1172 DMIVLREKDFL